1 MKKYYHDYRILEIK
15 DISIQNNQVIIYL
28 RDTIRESLFF
38 KSRVVG
44 SNVYITIVVNFIIDV
59 IV

>member
-1 MKKYYHDYRILEIK
+1 MKKYYHDYRISEIK
-15 DISIQNNQVIIYL
+15 DISIQNNQVIICRRYY
-28 RDTIRESLFF
+28 RRKFKFF
-38 KSRVVG
+38 KSRVVC